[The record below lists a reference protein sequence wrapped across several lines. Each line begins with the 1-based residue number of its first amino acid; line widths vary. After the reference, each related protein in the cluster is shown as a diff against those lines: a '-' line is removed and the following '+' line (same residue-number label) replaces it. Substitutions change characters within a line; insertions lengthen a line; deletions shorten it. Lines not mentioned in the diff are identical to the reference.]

1 MEYKVTQFDTILLYS
16 VGAYLNESGQV
27 VYEWSEEGPVYG
39 PNGELEL
46 DPDNQ
51 QCGGRKRPVFAT
63 CKNNCPG
70 GKLFVIALEICIVL
84 FSVNFPVVTGEAV

>member
-1 MEYKVTQFDTILLYS
+1 M
-16 VGAYLNESGQV
+16 NESDLL

-51 QCGGRKRPVFAT
+51 QCSPEEGEWRGIRVVFAT

-70 GKLFVIALEICIVL
+70 GELIWSFI
-84 FSVNFPVVTGEAV
+84 S

>member
-1 MEYKVTQFDTILLYS
+1 MINSNSDNSIIFYNYKTILSCS
-16 VGAYLNESGQV
+16 VGASLNESGQV

-46 DPDNQ
+46 DPDNL
-51 QCGGRKRPVFAT
+51 QCYYTRSVFST

-70 GKLFVIALEICIVL
+70 GEFN
-84 FSVNFPVVTGEAV
+84 SRN

>member
-1 MEYKVTQFDTILLYS
+1 MIISCS
-16 VGAYLNESGQV
+16 VGASLNESGQV

-46 DPDNQ
+46 DPDNL
-51 QCGGRKRPVFAT
+51 QCPGGSKRPVFAT

-70 GKLFVIALEICIVL
+70 GELIKFN
-84 FSVNFPVVTGEAV
+84 SRH

>member
-1 MEYKVTQFDTILLYS
+1 M
-16 VGAYLNESGQV
+16 NESGNV
-27 VYEWSEEGPVYG
+27 VYGWSEEGPVYG

-51 QCGGRKRPVFAT
+51 QCITNSNVYGARPVFAT

-70 GKLFVIALEICIVL
+70 GEL
-84 FSVNFPVVTGEAV
+84 

>member
-1 MEYKVTQFDTILLYS
+1 MEYKLTQFDTILLYS
-16 VGAYLNESGQV
+16 VGAYLNGSGQV

-51 QCGGRKRPVFAT
+51 QCNQKRPVFAT

-70 GKLFVIALEICIVL
+70 GELIWSFI
-84 FSVNFPVVTGEAV
+84 S